1 MNSFRDGEVSD
12 DWTGRIVTED
22 DLRFRSQDMP
32 IDPSM
37 PYRCQHCGQVFA
49 KQSELDR
56 HLRTDHPVDTDPKRD
71 SQKNH

>member
-1 MNSFRDGEVSD
+1 
-12 DWTGRIVTED
+12 
-22 DLRFRSQDMP
+22 MP